1 MAVKVIKPGM
11 TEFCGFCDRC
21 GCEFSYE
28 LVDIQLTGKTN
39 CPTCGKDYYH
49 PTRCPELL
57 KDTNYPLQ
65 FSDPSINTDKDPCA
79 NCDWL
84 KELMKKGSY
93 IGDSPCTWCTKN
105 KFIASECAT
114 TASTACNSVTDK
126 VTLRREGV
134 TLYE

>member
-1 MAVKVIKPGM
+1 MAVKVIKPGV

-49 PTRCPELL
+49 PMRTQYPERLA
-57 KDTNYPLQ
+57 DTTYPLQ
-65 FSDPSINTDKDPCA
+65 FLDPSSISSIDATTDSCA

-84 KELMKKGSY
+84 KELMEKGSY
-93 IGDSPCTWCTKN
+93 IGDTPCTQCPKN
-105 KFIASECAT
+105 KFIAGKCDTQVSAP
-114 TASTACNSVTDK
+114 CNSAIDK
-126 VTLRREGV
+126 VASL
-134 TLYE
+134 